1 MCAHKHTHRGI
12 QQVLIKRL
20 KHRLRQDAIRSDPSA
35 PWDLR
40 CQTESNPYGLDYLCI
55 LDFEATCEAENP
67 PDYVHEIIEFPVL
80 LLNLKT
86 LQVVSHSVV
95 RYSYGYKLYHSFNIF
110 LVNCIPGTSSEN
122 GSASSLFRMMM

>member
-1 MCAHKHTHRGI
+1 M
-12 QQVLIKRL
+12 LIKRL
-20 KHRLRQDAIRSDPSA
+20 KHRLRQDAVRSDPSA

-95 RYSYGYKLYHSFNIF
+95 RYSYGYKLYHSFNITTVF
-110 LVNCIPGTSSEN
+110 LSTAFLAPVVKMAVQAHFSE
-122 GSASSLFRMMM
+122 